1 MAGATRIAELANII
15 ATQTKVVD
23 DYLQSHNFS
32 TPSFDS
38 DGPKTLPIPASETE
52 ITRARYQV
60 ITCTEELNELMKGP
74 TEVLWTRF
82 HSSMADLLEIHF
94 VQRFGIAK
102 ILPKDGSMSYDDLAK
117 VTGLD
122 RIDIERVLKRATL
135 GHLFQERNGEII
147 HTIAS
152 RVLKEDQSVA
162 DIAELFTEEA
172 WPCFAKT
179 VEALDRF
186 KGRQHIPQETGFSL
200 ANNTPMGMYDFLL
213 ENPVRMER
221 FAKAMSGFAANEDF
235 SLLLTGFDWTKV
247 STVVDVGGAHGPA
260 SIELARAFPK
270 LKCVVQD
277 FEDVVAEGRLK
288 VPTDVQDRII
298 FEAHDM
304 FKTQKA
310 TGADVFLFRAI
321 FHNWSDI
328 RCIEI
333 LRAHIGALKAGA
345 HLLIN
350 DVVSLAPEVTPP
362 WADKKTRTMDLT
374 MLAFFGSRERTSM
387 DWIDLIKEAS
397 PRFQINII
405 GPPSHLIE
413 IMWI

>member
-1 MAGATRIAELANII
+1 MAGQQGLLSWQISLPH
-15 ATQTKVVD
+15 QTKVVD

-60 ITCTEELNELMKGP
+60 ITCTEELNELMK
-74 TEVLWTRF
+74 
-82 HSSMADLLEIHF
+82 ADRGSLDSVPLINGGFIGNPFRSALRHCENP
-94 VQRFGIAK
+94 
-102 ILPKDGSMSYDDLAK
+102 PKDGSMSYDDLAK

-135 GHLFQERNGEII
+135 
-147 HTIAS
+147 
-152 RVLKEDQSVA
+152 VA

-235 SLLLTGFDWTKV
+235 SLLSQASTGRK
-247 STVVDVGGAHGPA
+247 SQQ
-260 SIELARAFPK
+260 L
-270 LKCVVQD
+270 
-277 FEDVVAEGRLK
+277 
-288 VPTDVQDRII
+288 
-298 FEAHDM
+298 
-304 FKTQKA
+304 
-310 TGADVFLFRAI
+310 
-321 FHNWSDI
+321 
-328 RCIEI
+328 
-333 LRAHIGALKAGA
+333 
-345 HLLIN
+345 
-350 DVVSLAPEVTPP
+350 
-362 WADKKTRTMDLT
+362 
-374 MLAFFGSRERTSM
+374 
-387 DWIDLIKEAS
+387 
-397 PRFQINII
+397 
-405 GPPSHLIE
+405 
-413 IMWI
+413 

>member
-32 TPSFDS
+32 TPSFGS

-122 RIDIERVLKRATL
+122 RMDIERVLKRATL

-186 KGRQHIPQETGFSL
+186 KGRQHISQETGFSL

-235 SLLLTGFDWTKV
+235 GLLLTGFDWTKV
-247 STVVDVGGAHGPA
+247 STV
-260 SIELARAFPK
+260 
-270 LKCVVQD
+270 D

-288 VPTDVQDRII
+288 VPTDVQNRII
-298 FEAHDM
+298 FETHDM

-310 TGADVFLFRAI
+310 TGADVLLLRAI

-333 LRAHIGALKAGA
+333 LRAYIGALKAGA
-345 HLLIN
+345 HILIN

-405 GPPSHLIE
+405 GPPSHLVE
-413 IMWI
+413 ITWI

>member
-32 TPSFDS
+32 TPSFGS

-213 ENPVRMER
+213 ENSVRMER
-221 FAKAMSGFAANEDF
+221 FAEAMSGFAANEDF

-247 STVVDVGGAHGPA
+247 STVVD
-260 SIELARAFPK
+260 
-270 LKCVVQD
+270 D

-298 FEAHDM
+298 FETHDM

-310 TGADVFLFRAI
+310 IGADVFLFRAI

-345 HLLIN
+345 HILIN

-413 IMWI
+413 ITWI

>member
-1 MAGATRIAELANII
+1 
-15 ATQTKVVD
+15 
-23 DYLQSHNFS
+23 
-32 TPSFDS
+32 
-38 DGPKTLPIPASETE
+38 
-52 ITRARYQV
+52 
-60 ITCTEELNELMKGP
+60 
-74 TEVLWTRF
+74 
-82 HSSMADLLEIHF
+82 
-94 VQRFGIAK
+94 
-102 ILPKDGSMSYDDLAK
+102 
-117 VTGLD
+117 
-122 RIDIERVLKRATL
+122 
-135 GHLFQERNGEII
+135 
-147 HTIAS
+147 
-152 RVLKEDQSVA
+152 
-162 DIAELFTEEA
+162 
-172 WPCFAKT
+172 
-179 VEALDRF
+179 
-186 KGRQHIPQETGFSL
+186 
-200 ANNTPMGMYDFLL
+200 MGMYDFLL

-247 STVVDVGGAHGPA
+247 STVVDVGGGNGPA

-345 HLLIN
+345 HILIN

-362 WADKKTRTMDLT
+362 WADKKTRYVQLLPEAALSELISIT
-374 MLAFFGSRERTSM
+374 AQWTS
-387 DWIDLIKEAS
+387 LC
-397 PRFQINII
+397 
-405 GPPSHLIE
+405 
-413 IMWI
+413 

>member
-135 GHLFQERNGEII
+135 SHLFQERNGEIM

-247 STVVDVGGAHGPA
+247 STV
-260 SIELARAFPK
+260 
-270 LKCVVQD
+270 D

-345 HLLIN
+345 HILIN

-405 GPPSHLIE
+405 GPPSHLIK
-413 IMWI
+413 ITWI